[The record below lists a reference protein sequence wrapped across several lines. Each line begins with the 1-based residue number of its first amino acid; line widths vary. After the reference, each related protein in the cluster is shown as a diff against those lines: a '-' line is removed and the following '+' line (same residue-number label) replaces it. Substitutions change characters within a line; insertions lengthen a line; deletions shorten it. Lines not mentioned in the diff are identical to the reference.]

1 MNNIVE
7 ILGSKKMALGV
18 NTDVKT
24 QLILTQPSTLNVES
38 SLFLD
43 INQDEQYVLEKTQS
57 NNFRFYGSITPVI
70 NKQAF
75 KKNQDKSQ
83 KINLD
88 TKILSFTDENWS
100 VVLIKPTKVGE
111 AKGKRSINNK
121 LSAIDF
127 SNGLPALPVKPQ
139 FNTNQTLYKGLYF
152 YLGHNFEI
160 DDKIYIK
167 STTEDGYFVSGIY
180 TITDVKG
187 NKVFT
192 NEIYRISS
200 NLITNSAYTVNNS
213 VAAGLITNN
222 PDDIKTIT
230 KTPKVKTIKINNGK
244 INVTVDNVD
253 FGFFDNNEITNF
265 ISDRPSSYE
274 NIKPTLFVR
283 KIVDNEILEYYVKT
297 GVVVDVVEALDN
309 CGFALSPYGEQT
321 KNYVFNNTMDTS
333 LYVDN
338 LNNPINHMYI
348 GVVKNGSTTENNFS
362 NVEANVSSLI
372 EFTNINEGY
381 QIINTKSASTKAQK
395 PKVGDEFI
403 ISICEYSTENL
414 KETEICTF
422 EHRFIHN
429 DVLFHYNPF
438 TRIDIKQF
446 SNYIETGDNVVN
458 IPNYAVF
465 SKKRDNYIWR
475 DLYDIGL
482 ANEDGEVIDF
492 PFLNNSFYVFKKI
505 PFFLNI
511 EKNKTLKYRL
521 GQNDLSNIPE
531 VSSLLNDFKSLTDN
545 LSLTDT
551 REDPFKVYKP
561 VKC

>member
-7 ILGSKKMALGV
+7 ILGSKKMAMGV

-24 QLILTQPSTLNVES
+24 KVILTQPSTLNVES

-75 KKNQDKSQ
+75 KKNQDKTE

-88 TKILSFTDENWS
+88 TKILSFNDDNWS
-100 VVLIKPTKVGE
+100 VVLIKPSKVNEG
-111 AKGKRSINNK
+111 KGKKSMGNK
-121 LSAIDF
+121 LSSIDF
-127 SNGLPALPVKPQ
+127 SNGLPALPVRPQ
-139 FNTNQTLYKGLYF
+139 FNSDEMIFKGLYF
-152 YLGHNFEI
+152 YLGHNFMV

-167 STTEDGYFVSGIY
+167 SITNDGFFVSGIY
-180 TITDVKG
+180 TITNVNG

-192 NEIYRISS
+192 DEIYRISS
-200 NLITNSAYTVNNS
+200 NLITKSAYTVNNS
-213 VAAGLITNN
+213 VAADLTINN
-222 PDDIKTIT
+222 ADDVKSLT
-230 KTPKVKTIKINNGK
+230 KTPVTKTSDVNKGK
-244 INVTVDNVD
+244 INVMVDNVD
-253 FGFFDNNEITNF
+253 FGYFDDGGVANF

-274 NIKPTLFVR
+274 NIKPTLFAR

-297 GVVVDVVEALDN
+297 GVIVDVVNEMDN
-309 CGFALSPYGEQT
+309 CGFSLSPYGEQI
-321 KNYVFNNTMDTS
+321 KNFVFTNTMDTS

-338 LNNPINHMYI
+338 LNNPINHMYVGI
-348 GVVKNGSTTENNFS
+348 IKNGSTTQNIFS
-362 NVEANVSSLI
+362 NVEANVSTLI
-372 EFTNINEGY
+372 EFTNLNEGY
-381 QIINTKSASTKAQK
+381 QIINTKSASSKAQK
-395 PKVGDEFI
+395 PKIGDEYI

-414 KETEICTF
+414 KETEICKF

-438 TRIDIKQF
+438 TKIELRQF

-458 IPNYAVF
+458 IPSYAVF
-465 SKKRDNYIWR
+465 SKKKDNYIWR
-475 DLYDIGL
+475 DLYDVGL
-482 ANEDGEVIDF
+482 ANENGDVIDF
-492 PFLNNSFYVFKKI
+492 PFLNNSLYVFEKI
-505 PFFLNI
+505 IFFLNI
-511 EKNKTLKYRL
+511 EKNKTLKYKL
-521 GQNDLSNIPE
+521 GQNDLSNIPD
-531 VSSLLNDFKSLTDN
+531 VSNLLNDFKSLTDN
-545 LSLTDT
+545 LTLTDT